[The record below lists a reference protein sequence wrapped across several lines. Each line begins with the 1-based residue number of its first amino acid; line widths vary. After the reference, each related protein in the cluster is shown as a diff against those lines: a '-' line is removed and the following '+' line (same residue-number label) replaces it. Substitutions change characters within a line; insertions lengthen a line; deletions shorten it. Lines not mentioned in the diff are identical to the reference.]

1 MREWIVYS
9 KDGRTERCVVK
20 NLEYSGSWMG
30 ECSVS
35 VTLDSP
41 APVEFEIG
49 DYLVYRGERFEINYD
64 PTVVKSAS
72 VYASADGFR
81 YEGVKFNSLSD
92 ELTRCDFLDYVP
104 SDNLIHYS
112 SLPNFSFFAEGI
124 KDLTDRIQVNLD
136 RVYTG
141 SKRWTI
147 ELAEG
152 IESKKN
158 VNITAS
164 NMTCWDALALVKSQF
179 GVNFIVK
186 NRRIT
191 IGTEGFVVEKMFSY
205 GKGNGLVTI
214 EKNAES
220 DQKVV
225 TRLRAYGSTKNMP
238 MRYYYNQGEGIVPN
252 NLAVQNLMLPSFP
265 TETLDPYIDSK
276 NISEL
281 GVREGVVFFDGSGEQ
296 EDIYPSMEGMTAEEL
311 KAAGISVNA
320 TGALDE
326 VVSAEAIE
334 DNGIIPDE
342 GELKGIFKMTI
353 KDIGFDINE
362 HLSTESATISI
373 KTGMCG
379 GREFEIAECKKT
391 DEGYELTC
399 NRSEDSGLGLVFPY
413 KDYPIKAG
421 DKFVLL
427 NIEMPDVYIK
437 AASQR
442 LLEAATAYLAKN
454 DYVRYSYT
462 PKLDSVF
469 LARQHDK
476 ATKNGQKS
484 IYANIKEGDLLMF
497 EDGDLGI
504 EGSVIIDTLSIKEG
518 DSLIPEFEI
527 TLRNDKA
534 VGTIEKIQNQIDSI
548 VSGGTAI
555 SGGAG
560 GGGYNSSQIKSMIK
574 AVGETLFLSKI
585 KDDKTPHSLGVGK
598 NLEMG
603 GDIAHKEFS
612 EGSVGGGYRVAKNGE
627 GQYEAEADRLVARVM
642 AKVYDLLVENHASFV
657 GSLSSEEFVSGF
669 TGGKG
674 WAIRV
679 KEWLNAVGV
688 VEKKSVAE
696 FDEVIVRGAM
706 RVYEFIISQMLGEND
721 NRIFTG
727 MMEVDHYDAGEG
739 KIYLKT
745 GDGRLYNPFRADDI
759 VIVQQYCGN
768 PSENNGYYVTKQ
780 YEFIV
785 TEAGVGEGGEER
797 LDWVK
802 FRNFTTSMEGGDE
815 SLIVEHDTLVRI
827 DNLSDMSRKGIIQ
840 LMSVGEDTPYMDFVY
855 GAKTDPENS
864 LKGRLGNL
872 GGVYNP
878 LFGWLKEF
886 GAYLTNLYA
895 VGEFVIAH
903 TGEDVSDAI
912 EIAKSGFRT
921 NYRQTTYDM
930 TEEQNFLTNASMT
943 NNCEGWTLGEDFSDY
958 FLVDGLPQYFNYDLY
973 VSEKTYA
980 GLAKYNDRD
989 MLRVFSSSARQ
1000 ENSLIRKPSTHK
1012 VYTGVTENEDGS
1024 SESVYT
1030 EEIDTIYLNIRFYCH
1045 ASGELEVG
1053 FVDVNGV
1060 FYDNVFHSKK
1070 DYVADI
1076 DAYTISV
1083 SGKWDGMGDFYIKT
1097 TGDFYVDLLSLT
1109 DKPLDNYMI
1118 TTSTAIEQD
1127 AARISLLGKKVNGV
1141 EGSVTELALIV
1152 NAQEGTISSLVET
1165 TDSIN
1170 NTIKTAGWINRDNC
1184 VEIFAGQVTEQGLA
1198 TKAEMEVYVDGIVS
1212 GIRISADQ
1220 IDMTANDY
1228 ISIINKGTT
1237 TIAAERVDLKGKVTF
1252 SMLDTETQDNI
1263 DSKVDQD
1270 AVNDSIDDFKG
1281 TIIEG
1286 GKIKTEL
1293 LYVTEIEATKGYV
1306 GGFTI
1311 GEKSLT
1317 NDDADAY
1324 ISVGDLTGTSFVSI
1338 NAPSASGAL
1347 SVRRD
1352 DGVAV
1357 SIYTHG
1363 SEGVGLR
1370 INGQTGA
1377 KTIES
1382 YGSSVLAAR
1391 KGSSPYEVVTI
1402 AGLALSYKNGK
1413 DFSVAS
1419 NSVFDSVNSV
1429 WADFL
1434 VATGDV
1440 TLPSASSC
1448 QGKILFVKFMGNYT
1462 ISSASPI
1469 VDGSSMET
1477 LYTKTYNERSVFFLN
1492 DGIRWYAFDGWY
1504 K

>member
-1 MREWIVYS
+1 MANWTNNNPTYYINPAHLTFVE
-9 KDGRTERCVVK
+9 
-20 NLEYSGSWMG
+20 NSGYGPNFIQVSASSS
-30 ECSVS
+30 CYISV
-35 VTLDSP
+35 
-41 APVEFEIG
+41 
-49 DYLVYRGERFEINYD
+49 YD
-64 PTVVKSAS
+64 PAN
-72 VYASADGFR
+72 G
-81 YEGVKFNSLSD
+81 
-92 ELTRCDFLDYVP
+92 
-104 SDNLIHYS
+104 I
-112 SLPNFSFFAEGI
+112 NFSDAD
-124 KDLTDRIQVNLD
+124 KN
-136 RVYTG
+136 YC
-141 SKRWTI
+141 RW
-147 ELAEG
+147 
-152 IESKKN
+152 K
-158 VNITAS
+158 VTA
-164 NMTCWDALALVKSQF
+164 
-179 GVNFIVK
+179 
-186 NRRIT
+186 
-191 IGTEGFVVEKMFSY
+191 
-205 GKGNGLVTI
+205 
-214 EKNAES
+214 
-220 DQKVV
+220 
-225 TRLRAYGSTKNMP
+225 
-238 MRYYYNQGEGIVPN
+238 YNN
-252 NLAVQNLMLPSFP
+252 KFP
-265 TETLDPYIDSK
+265 D
-276 NISEL
+276 
-281 GVREGVVFFDGSGEQ
+281 
-296 EDIYPSMEGMTAEEL
+296 
-311 KAAGISVNA
+311 
-320 TGALDE
+320 
-326 VVSAEAIE
+326 
-334 DNGIIPDE
+334 
-342 GELKGIFKMTI
+342 
-353 KDIGFDINE
+353 
-362 HLSTESATISI
+362 TESAHRGKWGIYVRCERQGSSALVVYDQVERGVHGGVIVEKIDEQGNVTKVEGEYDKENHPYYFIRIGEVGPTNGTTIREISYDTGYLESKQGEQDSNSLNDMWELDKYSTPWLI
-373 KTGMCG
+373 KAKQWLKDFTVKGFITLVG
-379 GREFEIAECKKT
+379 
-391 DEGYELTC
+391 
-399 NRSEDSGLGLVFPY
+399 GLVFKNGDSEKPLT
-413 KDYPIKAG
+413 DVAIRSDAG
-421 DKFVLL
+421 DEEK
-427 NIEMPDVYIK
+427 ISDSTI
-437 AASQR
+437 ASSAWVVSQ
-442 LLEAATAYLAKN
+442 
-454 DYVRYSYT
+454 
-462 PKLDSVF
+462 F
-469 LARQHDK
+469 
-476 ATKNGQKS
+476 
-484 IYANIKEGDLLMF
+484 
-497 EDGDLGI
+497 
-504 EGSVIIDTLSIKEG
+504 DTL
-518 DSLIPEFEI
+518 DD
-527 TLRNDKA
+527 R
-534 VGTIEKIQNQIDSI
+534 
-548 VSGGTAI
+548 
-555 SGGAG
+555 
-560 GGGYNSSQIKSMIK
+560 
-574 AVGETLFLSKI
+574 FLSKI
-585 KDDKTPHSLGVGK
+585 KDDKTPHNLGVGK

-603 GDIAHKEFS
+603 GDIAHKKFS
-612 EGSVGGGYRVAKNGE
+612 KGSVGGGYRIAKNEE

-674 WAIRV
+674 WAIRI
-679 KEWLNAVGV
+679 KEWLNAAGV
-688 VEKKSVAE
+688 MEKKSVAE

-745 GDGRLYNPFRADDI
+745 GDGRLYNPFRVDDI

-780 YEFIV
+780 YELVV

-1012 VYTGVTENEDGS
+1012 VYTGVEENADGS

-1053 FVDVNGV
+1053 FADANGA

-1097 TGDFYVDLLSLT
+1097 TGDFYIDLLSLT
-1109 DKPLDNYMI
+1109 DKPLENYMI

-1141 EGSVTELALIV
+1141 EGSVTELALTV
-1152 NAQEGTISSLVET
+1152 NAQEETISSLVKT
-1165 TDSIN
+1165 TNEID
-1170 NTIKTAGWINRDNC
+1170 NTIKTAGWINRDDS
-1184 VEIFAGQVTEQGLA
+1184 VSIFAEQVNAQGLA

-1220 IDMTANDY
+1220 IDIKADDY
-1228 ISIINKGTT
+1228 INIINEGTT

-1252 SMLDTETQDNI
+1252 SMFDDETQDNI

-1293 LYVTEIEATKGYV
+1293 LYVTEIEATKGSV

-1317 NDDADAY
+1317 NDEADAY

-1363 SEGVGLR
+1363 SDGVGLR

-1419 NSVFDSVNSV
+1419 NSVFDSVNSA